1 MRFPLAPLAVAA
13 LVAAVASPP
22 SSAMTATRNIV
33 QVGSGLC
40 AANNPTNNT
49 SLRRL
54 PQGLRN
60 VGSVNVSVVCS
71 LWGDDAT
78 AAAASAV
85 AVYLRN
91 EKTDGTH
98 VTCTLTMG
106 TPFYTQSASTKT
118 TDLPGADGSQLEWST
133 ADYGTDGDKQ
143 WVNLQCS
150 LPPGIVIEEIHMAY
164 AEDIG
169 S

>member
-1 MRFPLAPLAVAA
+1 MRLHLSPLAIAAVAA
-13 LVAAVASPP
+13 ALASPLA
-22 SSAMTATRNIV
+22 SATTAPRNIV

-40 AANNPTNNT
+40 AANNPANNT

-60 VGSVNVSVVCS
+60 VGSVNVSVVCA

-91 EKTDGTH
+91 EKSEGTH

-106 TPFYTQSASTKT
+106 TANYTQVATTKT
-118 TDLPGADGSQLEWST
+118 TDLPGADGSQLEWGT
-133 ADYGTDGDKQ
+133 ADYGSNADKQ

-150 LPPGIVIEEIHMAY
+150 LPPGIVIEEVHMAY
-164 AEDIG
+164 AEEVG